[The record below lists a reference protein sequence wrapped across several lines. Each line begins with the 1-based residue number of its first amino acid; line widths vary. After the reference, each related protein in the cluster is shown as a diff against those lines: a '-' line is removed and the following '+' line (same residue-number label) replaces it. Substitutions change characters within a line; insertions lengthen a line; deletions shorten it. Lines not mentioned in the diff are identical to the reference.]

1 MEIRKTIKKADE
13 MGIVAFCRQLED
25 AGNHQASWIAGT
37 TAVAW
42 CRRRYPPKRFR

>member
-1 MEIRKTIKKADE
+1 MEIRKPIKKADE

-25 AGNHQASWIAGT
+25 AGNHWIAGT